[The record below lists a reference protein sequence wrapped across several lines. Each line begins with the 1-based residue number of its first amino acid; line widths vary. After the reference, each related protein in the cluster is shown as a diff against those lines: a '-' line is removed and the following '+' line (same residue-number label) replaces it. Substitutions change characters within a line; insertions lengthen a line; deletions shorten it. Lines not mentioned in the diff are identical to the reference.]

1 MVGDVATNIFGGEG
15 VESKE
20 AVDQAVSALVQDW
33 TWEKIRQVLESR
45 METDEERNFRT
56 HLAKGYGTVGSP
68 LHKVRLFDE
77 TNKEE
82 DIRVIFYRDSAR

>member
-1 MVGDVATNIFGGEG
+1 MVGDVATNLFGGDG

-20 AVDQAVSALVQDW
+20 MVDGAVSALVQDV
-33 TWEKIRQVLESR
+33 TWEKIRRELEAR
-45 METDEERNFRT
+45 METDEERNFRS
-56 HLAKGYGTVGSP
+56 HLDKGYGTVGSP

-77 TNKEE
+77 SNREE